1 MGMIWCFFF
10 FFFIFIR
17 FSNSNL
23 NPISYISYSRDWILA
38 RQSFK
43 TKLVE
48 PGSYLDS
55 PPPWGSSASQS
66 GWSEVAVG
74 NSCLK
79 VCCSGFKTSMCV
91 SAHNVC
97 FINKTKKKGKKIN
110 FKKLKC
116 SKIWKTNLPLYL
128 YLQPLPQIA
137 CITFFSFFFKRP
149 TLIVGPFSL

>member
-1 MGMIWCFFF
+1 MKDGDDMMFFFCFFLSLSDF
-10 FFFIFIR
+10 PTLT
-17 FSNSNL
+17 STL
-23 NPISYISYSRDWILA
+23 YISYSRDWILA

-55 PPPWGSSASQS
+55 PPPWGSPASQS
-66 GWSEVAVG
+66 GWPEVAVG

-137 CITFFSFFFKRP
+137 CITFFFLFFLK
-149 TLIVGPFSL
+149 GQH

>member
-1 MGMIWCFFF
+1 MCIGERWGWYDVFFC

-55 PPPWGSSASQS
+55 PPPWGSLASQS

-74 NSCLK
+74 CSCLK

-110 FKKLKC
+110 LKKLKC

-137 CITFFSFFFKRP
+137 CITFFFFF
-149 TLIVGPFSL
+149 F